1 MEPSEQAG
9 YQQLDPRNG
18 PEARKIRRIQ
28 APIAGLSCQACA
40 QTAENLLRGVQGVE
54 AARVSFGARALSLEL
69 LPEASIEAINQALAR
84 GGYEIPP
91 GALGDE
97 DSYSDVAFARE
108 KENEE
113 RRRVAQGAWIAGVS
127 AVLTFALA
135 WWHIHGIWM
144 LLLASL
150 GVFIGGR
157 RILSDGLR
165 AARLGAPDMN
175 TLVGIGALAS
185 LVAAVVEVAF
195 PGLLGGAGHHA
206 HAGPMIL
213 AFVLLGRVLEARTRA
228 RAGDALT
235 SMMELAPS
243 TAHVVQ
249 GNEIKDVALKILKP
263 GMHILVRPG
272 ERVPVDGVVLEGTS
286 ALDESLLTGEPI
298 PIERGPGER
307 IHAGAVNG
315 TGALTVITQ
324 GVGAESALGR
334 ITRAMREAQASRADS
349 QRLADRVSA
358 FFVPAVLMV
367 SAITFVA
374 WFLSGAPLGDSL
386 GRAISVVVI
395 ACPCALGL
403 ATPMAIVAAAGRG
416 ARAGI
421 LVRQASALER
431 LCAAEVIVLDKTGTL
446 TLGTPELGSLT
457 PIDPEANHKGLLA
470 RAAAVE
476 QNSEQPLAQAFVRAA
491 KSQSLPI
498 LPADDFVAEPGI
510 GVSALVAGRR
520 VWIGSPKAAVQR
532 GHAANLI
539 DELCQPARDTG
550 STPVLMEEDG
560 TLVATIALT
569 DLPRQEA
576 PRVLAALEQE
586 GLEIH
591 IASGDDPAAVAALLT
606 SLDLERIPFEGSA
619 SPERKAEL
627 LTSLGSNGRTTV
639 MVGDGINDA
648 PALAAASVGIA
659 MGGGADVALESADM
673 ALMSSDLSGLL
684 RALRLSRLAK
694 RTIIQNL
701 GWAFIYNLLGLPIA
715 AGLLAVVGGP
725 DLPPPF
731 AAAAMAMSSISV
743 VLNSL
748 RLGRAKLGELTEHPS
763 M

>member
-1 MEPSEQAG
+1 
-9 YQQLDPRNG
+9 
-18 PEARKIRRIQ
+18 
-28 APIAGLSCQACA
+28 
-40 QTAENLLRGVQGVE
+40 
-54 AARVSFGARALSLEL
+54 
-69 LPEASIEAINQALAR
+69 
-84 GGYEIPP
+84 
-91 GALGDE
+91 
-97 DSYSDVAFARE
+97 
-108 KENEE
+108 
-113 RRRVAQGAWIAGVS
+113 
-127 AVLTFALA
+127 
-135 WWHIHGIWM
+135 
-144 LLLASL
+144 
-150 GVFIGGR
+150 
-157 RILSDGLR
+157 
-165 AARLGAPDMN
+165 
-175 TLVGIGALAS
+175 
-185 LVAAVVEVAF
+185 
-195 PGLLGGAGHHA
+195 
-206 HAGPMIL
+206 MIL

-235 SMMELAPS
+235 SMMELAPP

-263 GMHILVRPG
+263 GMHILIRPG

-358 FFVPAVLMV
+358 FFVPAVLIV

-374 WFLSGAPLGDSL
+374 WFLSGSPLGDSL

-431 LCAAEVIVLDKTGTL
+431 LCAAKIIVLDKTGTL

-457 PIDPEANHKGLLA
+457 PIDPESNHKGLLA

-491 KSQSLPI
+491 KSQGLPI
-498 LPADDFVAEPGI
+498 LPTDEFLAEPGI

-520 VWIGSPKAAVQR
+520 VWVGSPKAAIQR
-532 GHAANLI
+532 GHTAILI

-569 DLPRQEA
+569 DRPRQEA
-576 PRVLAALEQE
+576 PRVLAALERE

-591 IASGDDPAAVAALLT
+591 ISSGDDPAAVAALLT

-627 LTSLGSNGRTTV
+627 LTNLGSNGRTTV

-673 ALMSSDLSGLL
+673 ALMSSDLGGLL
-684 RALRLSRLAK
+684 RALRLSRLAN

-748 RLGRAKLGELTEHPS
+748 RLGRAKLGELKEHPS